1 MNTKEWFIED
11 GGIPLHL
18 KLNRPDDKDTH
29 KLVLIFHGFTGHM
42 EEPHLVSLTEKLVKE
57 GYGVLRADL
66 YGHGKS
72 GGEFKDHTILKWLEN
87 AEAVTACAEQLD
99 GVSDL
104 YLCGHSQGGLLALLF
119 AAENPGRFSGIVLLA
134 PGISIPDDM
143 RRGNFLGVTFDPEN
157 IPDEITTWEGLPLSG
172 EYIRTM
178 MNVDPYAA
186 ANCILT
192 PTLVIHGSADEVIP
206 VDYAHRIVKELP
218 AGESCIIPLAD
229 HCFDLLHEPMADA
242 AVSFLHWQE

>member
-66 YGHGKS
+66 YGHGES

-242 AVSFLHWQE
+242 AVSFLNWQE